1 VSGDPL
7 QHPAF
12 LAGRARFRALT
23 EHVDDVAMVVGLDG
37 RLLYVSP
44 SARRLLGYDPSG
56 AIGTDVFQLVDED
69 DVAAMRSSFGDL
81 VAGRRLTV
89 ALEMRAVTADGSSI
103 DVEVVASG
111 PTESAGGIVVNVRDV
126 TERKEIER
134 EALEVQTRYATIM
147 ESLVDGIM
155 MVDADGVIVAV
166 NNALVELFN
175 ASKTWILGRKLED
188 VLSIGREQG
197 WYPIDSES
205 VEVPIEDYPVLRSL
219 ETGERCFG
227 YVQGIHR
234 PDGPVVWMRIN
245 SQGIGGVDGRPRIG
259 AVASFSDI
267 TEARNAGRAL
277 REEQQFLSVLL
288 DNLEEGI
295 VACDEDGEVTL
306 VNPAAQRLFGFTGES
321 DPTGKRPIS
330 VWLRGR
336 DGSPLAPEENP
347 LLRALAGERLRESEL
362 VLVAGS
368 GSRKLIKVNAQALFD
383 DGEHKL
389 GAVAA
394 IHDVTEQKRN
404 EERLAD
410 LALHDPL
417 TGVANRTLLA
427 DRLGKAVGDLTS
439 DATTETP
446 ADRVQGSAGS
456 IAVFL
461 LDLDDF
467 KEIND
472 ALGHDVGDEVLVAV
486 ARRLLA
492 IVRPTDTVARL
503 GGDEFVVVCQ
513 VKRGEEEMQ
522 GISDRIATALS
533 EPYQIGG
540 RSLIVSA
547 SIGGVRTDDPWT
559 DPSTLLAR
567 ADDAMYSVK
576 WSRRRALPPSP
587 SSS

>member
-7 QHPAF
+7 QHPTF
-12 LAGRARFRALT
+12 SAGRDRFRALS
-23 EHVDDVAMVVGLDG
+23 EHVDDMAVVVGIDG

-44 SARRLLGYDPSG
+44 SAQHLLGYDPSG
-56 AIGTDVFQLVDED
+56 AIGTDVFQLVDD
-69 DVAAMRSSFGDL
+69 DDEGVLRSSFGEM

-89 ALEMRAVTADGSSI
+89 ALELQAITADGSPI
-103 DVEVVASG
+103 DVEIVATG
-111 PTESAGGIVVNVRDV
+111 PNEAIGGIVVNVRDV
-126 TERKEIER
+126 TERKKIER
-134 EALEVQTRYATIM
+134 EAQEDKTRYATIM

-175 ASKTWILGRKLED
+175 ASKTWILGRSLDE
-188 VLSIGREQG
+188 VLRLGRDAG
-197 WYPIDSES
+197 WIPVDAEG
-205 VEVPIEDYPVLRSL
+205 VEVPVDVYPVFRSL
-219 ETGERCFG
+219 ATGERCYGF
-227 YVQGIHR
+227 VHGIQR
-234 PDGPVVWMRIN
+234 PDGPMVWMRIN
-245 SQGIGGVDGRPRIG
+245 SQAIGGEDGRPRIG

-267 TEARNAGRAL
+267 TEARIAGTAL
-277 REEQQFLSVLL
+277 RQEQQFLQVLL

-295 VACDEDGEVTL
+295 VACDQDGEVTL
-306 VNPAAQRLFGFTGES
+306 VNPAAQRLFGFTAET
-321 DPTGKRPIS
+321 DPTGSRPIS

-336 DGSPLAPEENP
+336 DGSPMAPEENP
-347 LLRALAGERLRESEL
+347 LIRALAGERLRESEL

-368 GSRKLIKVNAQALFD
+368 GSRKLIRVNAQALFD
-383 DGEHKL
+383 DAHHKL

-427 DRLGKAVGDLTS
+427 DRLGKAVGDLTQEREQ
-439 DATTETP
+439 DATPEV
-446 ADRVQGSAGS
+446 AAGHGGS

-576 WSRRRALPPSP
+576 WSRRRALPPTST
-587 SSS
+587 

>member
-1 VSGDPL
+1 MSSDSLAQPPSSAGGD
-7 QHPAF
+7 
-12 LAGRARFRALT
+12 RFRALS
-23 EHVDDVAMVVGLDG
+23 EHVDDMVVVVATDG
-37 RLLYVSP
+37 RLVYVSP
-44 SARRLLGYDPSG
+44 SAQDLLGYDPSG
-56 AIGTDVFQLVDED
+56 AVGTDVFQLVDPD
-69 DVAAMRSSFGDL
+69 DGGTLRASFHDL
-81 VAGRRLTV
+81 VEGRQLTV
-89 ALEMRAVTADGSSI
+89 SLQMQATLADGSPV
-103 DVEVVASG
+103 DVEIVASA
-111 PTESAGGIVVNVRDV
+111 PNEAVGGIVVNVRDV
-126 TERKEIER
+126 TDRKRIER
-134 EALEVQTRYATIM
+134 EAQEDKSRYATIM

-175 ASKTWILGRKLED
+175 ASKTWILGRSLEE
-188 VLSIGREQG
+188 VLRLGREQG
-197 WYPIDSES
+197 WYPVDSHG
-205 VEVPIEDYPVLRSL
+205 VELSLDVYPVLRSL
-219 ETGERCFG
+219 ITGERCFG
-227 YVQGIHR
+227 FVHGIRR
-234 PDGPVVWMRIN
+234 PDGPMVWMRIN
-245 SQGIGGVDGRPRIG
+245 SQAIGGQDGLPRIG

-267 TEARNAGRAL
+267 TEARIAGTAL
-277 REEQQFLSVLL
+277 RQEQQFLQVLL

-295 VACDEDGEVTL
+295 VACDEEGELTVI
-306 VNPAAQRLFGFTGES
+306 NPAAQRLFGFTNED
-321 DPTGKRPIS
+321 DPTGSRPIS

-336 DGSPLAPEENP
+336 DGSPMTPEENP
-347 LLRALAGERLRESEL
+347 LLRALAGERLREAEL

-368 GSRKLIKVNAQALFD
+368 GSRKLIRVNAQALFD
-383 DGEHKL
+383 DLHNKL

-427 DRLGKAVGDLTS
+427 DRLGKAVGDLNREADP
-439 DATTETP
+439 DAAP
-446 ADRVQGSAGS
+446 DDAVVPAGS

-576 WSRRRALPPSP
+576 WSRRRALPPT
-587 SSS
+587 SS

>member
-1 VSGDPL
+1 MSGDPL
-7 QHPAF
+7 PHPTF
-12 LAGRARFRALT
+12 SAGRDRFRALS
-23 EHVDDVAMVVGLDG
+23 EHVDDVCVVVGIDG
-37 RLLYVSP
+37 RIQYVSP
-44 SARRLLGYDPSG
+44 SAQHLLGYDPSG
-56 AIGTDVFQLVDED
+56 AVGTDVFKLID
-69 DVAAMRSSFGDL
+69 DDDRATLRALFGDL
-81 VAGRRLTV
+81 VSGRRLTV
-89 ALEMRAVTADGSSI
+89 SLEMRAMTADGSPL
-103 DVEVVASG
+103 DVEIVAAG
-111 PTESAGGIVVNVRDV
+111 PNETVGGMVINVRDV
-126 TERKEIER
+126 TLRKRIER
-134 EALEVQTRYATIM
+134 EAQEDKSRYATIM

-155 MVDADGVIVAV
+155 MVDTDGVIVAV

-175 ASKTWILGRKLED
+175 ASREWILGRKLQD
-188 VLSIGREQG
+188 VLTIGREQG
-197 WYPIDSES
+197 WYPIDSEEH
-205 VEVPIEDYPVLRSL
+205 EVPIEDYPVLRSL
-219 ETGERCFG
+219 NTGERCFG
-227 YVQGIHR
+227 YVHGINR
-234 PDGPVVWMRIN
+234 PDGPIVWMRIN
-245 SQGIGGVDGRPRIG
+245 SQGIGGEDGSPRLG

-267 TEARNAGRAL
+267 TEARLAGRAL
-277 REEQQFLSVLL
+277 REEQQFLQVLL

-295 VACDEDGEVTL
+295 VACDEDGQVTL
-306 VNPAAQRLFGFTGES
+306 VNPAAQRLFGFTAET
-321 DPTGKRPIS
+321 DPTGRRPIS

-336 DGSPLAPEENP
+336 DGSPMAPEENP

-362 VLVAGS
+362 VLVAAS
-368 GSRKLIKVNAQALFD
+368 GSRKLIRVNAQALFD
-383 DGEHKL
+383 EARHKL

-439 DATTETP
+439 EARTDGE
-446 ADRVQGSAGS
+446 ADSASVPGGS

-533 EPYQIGG
+533 EPYQIDG

-576 WSRRRALPPSP
+576 WSRRRSLPPK
-587 SSS
+587 SS

>member
-1 VSGDPL
+1 MSGDPL
-7 QHPAF
+7 PHPTF
-12 LAGRARFRALT
+12 SAGRDRFRALS
-23 EHVDDVAMVVGLDG
+23 EHVDDVCVVVGIDG
-37 RLLYVSP
+37 RILYVSP
-44 SARRLLGYDPSG
+44 SAQHLLGYDPSG
-56 AIGTDVFQLVDED
+56 AVGTDVFKLID
-69 DVAAMRSSFGDL
+69 DDDRATLRALFGDL
-81 VAGRRLTV
+81 VSGRRLTV
-89 ALEMRAVTADGSSI
+89 SLEMRAMTADGSPL
-103 DVEVVASG
+103 DVEIVAAG
-111 PTESAGGIVVNVRDV
+111 PNETIGGMVVNVRDV
-126 TERKEIER
+126 TLRKRIER
-134 EALEVQTRYATIM
+134 EAQEDKSRYATIM

-155 MVDADGVIVAV
+155 MVDTDGVIVAV

-175 ASKTWILGRKLED
+175 ASRAWILGRKLQD

-197 WYPIDSES
+197 WYPIDSDEH
-205 VEVPIEDYPVLRSL
+205 EVPIEDYPVLRSL
-219 ETGERCFG
+219 NTGERCFG
-227 YVQGIHR
+227 YVHGINR

-245 SQGIGGVDGRPRIG
+245 SQGIGGEDGRPRLG

-267 TEARNAGRAL
+267 TEARLAGRAL
-277 REEQQFLSVLL
+277 REEQQFLQVLL

-295 VACDEDGEVTL
+295 VACDEDGQVTL
-306 VNPAAQRLFGFTGES
+306 VNPAAQRLFGFTAET
-321 DPTGKRPIS
+321 DPTGRRPIS

-336 DGSPLAPEENP
+336 DGSPMAPEENP

-362 VLVAGS
+362 VLVAAS
-368 GSRKLIKVNAQALFD
+368 GSRKLIRVNAQALFD
-383 DGEHKL
+383 EARHKL

-417 TGVANRTLLA
+417 TGVANRTLIA
-427 DRLGKAVGDLTS
+427 DRLGKAVGELTP
-439 DATTETP
+439 ETRP
-446 ADRVQGSAGS
+446 DGEADRAPVPGGS

-522 GISDRIATALS
+522 GISDRITTALS
-533 EPYQIGG
+533 EPYQIDG

-576 WSRRRALPPSP
+576 WSRRRALPPTST
-587 SSS
+587 

>member
-1 VSGDPL
+1 MSGDPL
-7 QHPAF
+7 PHPTF
-12 LAGRARFRALT
+12 SAGRDRFRALS
-23 EHVDDVAMVVGLDG
+23 EHVDDVCVVVGIDG
-37 RLLYVSP
+37 RIQYVSP
-44 SARRLLGYDPSG
+44 SAQHLLGYDPSG
-56 AIGTDVFQLVDED
+56 AVGTDVFKLID
-69 DVAAMRSSFGDL
+69 DDDRAILRALFGDL
-81 VAGRRLTV
+81 VSGRRLTV
-89 ALEMRAVTADGSSI
+89 SLEMRAMTADGSPL
-103 DVEVVASG
+103 DVEIVAAG
-111 PTESAGGIVVNVRDV
+111 PNETVGGMVINVRDV
-126 TERKEIER
+126 TLRKRIER
-134 EALEVQTRYATIM
+134 EAQEDKSRYATIM

-155 MVDADGVIVAV
+155 MVDTDGVIVAV

-175 ASKTWILGRKLED
+175 ASREWILGRKLQD
-188 VLSIGREQG
+188 VLTIGREQG
-197 WYPIDSES
+197 WYPIDSEEH
-205 VEVPIEDYPVLRSL
+205 EVPIEDYPVLRSL
-219 ETGERCFG
+219 NTGERCFG
-227 YVQGIHR
+227 YVHGINR
-234 PDGPVVWMRIN
+234 PDGPIVWMRIN
-245 SQGIGGVDGRPRIG
+245 SQGIGGEDGSPRLG

-267 TEARNAGRAL
+267 TEARLAGRAL
-277 REEQQFLSVLL
+277 REEQQFLQVLL

-295 VACDEDGEVTL
+295 VACDEDGQVTL
-306 VNPAAQRLFGFTGES
+306 VNPAAQRLFGFTAET
-321 DPTGKRPIS
+321 DPTGRRPIS

-336 DGSPLAPEENP
+336 DGSPMAPEENP

-362 VLVAGS
+362 VLVAAS
-368 GSRKLIKVNAQALFD
+368 GSRKLIRVNAQALFD
-383 DGEHKL
+383 EARHKL

-439 DATTETP
+439 EARTDGE
-446 ADRVQGSAGS
+446 ADSASVPGGS

-533 EPYQIGG
+533 EPYQIDG

-576 WSRRRALPPSP
+576 WSRRRSLPPK
-587 SSS
+587 SS

>member
-1 VSGDPL
+1 MSGDPL
-7 QHPAF
+7 PHPVF
-12 LAGRARFRALT
+12 SVGRDRFRALS
-23 EHVDDVAMVVGLDG
+23 EHADDVCVVVGIDG
-37 RLLYVSP
+37 RILYVSP
-44 SARRLLGYDPSG
+44 SAQHLLGYDPSG
-56 AIGTDVFQLVDED
+56 VVGTDVFKLID
-69 DVAAMRSSFGDL
+69 DDDSATLRALFGDL
-81 VAGRRLTV
+81 VSGRRLTV
-89 ALEMRAVTADGSSI
+89 SLEMRAMTADGSPL
-103 DVEVVASG
+103 DVEIVAAG
-111 PTESAGGIVVNVRDV
+111 PNETIGGIVVNVRDV
-126 TERKEIER
+126 TLRKRIER
-134 EALEVQTRYATIM
+134 EAYEDKSRYTTIM

-155 MVDADGVIVAV
+155 MVDTDGVIVAV

-175 ASKTWILGRKLED
+175 ASRAWILGRKLQD
-188 VLSIGREQG
+188 VLAIGREHG
-197 WYPIDSES
+197 WYPIDSEER
-205 VEVPIEDYPVLRSL
+205 EVPMEDYPVLRSL
-219 ETGERCFG
+219 NTGERCFG
-227 YVQGIHR
+227 YVHGINR

-245 SQGIGGVDGRPRIG
+245 SQGIGGQDGRPRLG

-267 TEARNAGRAL
+267 TEARLAGRAL
-277 REEQQFLSVLL
+277 REERQFLQVLL

-295 VACDEDGEVTL
+295 VACDEEGQVTL
-306 VNPAAQRLFGFTGES
+306 VNPAAQRLFGFTAET
-321 DPTGKRPIS
+321 DPMGKRPFS

-336 DGSPLAPEENP
+336 DGSPMTPEENP

-362 VLVAGS
+362 VLVGAS
-368 GSRKLIKVNAQALFD
+368 GSRKLIRVNAQALFD
-383 DGEHKL
+383 EADHKL

-439 DATTETP
+439 ETRP
-446 ADRVQGSAGS
+446 DGEADRAAVPGGS

-533 EPYQIGG
+533 EPYQIDG

-576 WSRRRALPPSP
+576 WSRRRSLPPK
-587 SSS
+587 SS

>member
-1 VSGDPL
+1 MTGDPL
-7 QHPAF
+7 QHPTFA
-12 LAGRARFRALT
+12 AGRDRFRTLS
-23 EHVDDVAMVVGLDG
+23 ELVDDMTVVVGIDG

-44 SARRLLGYDPSG
+44 SAQRLLGYDPSG
-56 AIGTDVFQLVDED
+56 AIGTDVFQLVDD
-69 DVAAMRSSFGDL
+69 DDRGALRSSFGEL
-81 VAGRRLTV
+81 VAGRRLSV
-89 ALEMRAVTADGSSI
+89 ALELQAITADGTPI
-103 DVEVVASG
+103 DVEIVATG
-111 PTESAGGIVVNVRDV
+111 LNEAVGGIVVNVRDV
-126 TERKEIER
+126 TERKRIER
-134 EALEVQTRYATIM
+134 EAQEVRSRYATIM

-175 ASKTWILGRKLED
+175 ASKTWILGRKLEE
-188 VLSIGREQG
+188 VLHLGREAG
-197 WYPIDSES
+197 WYPVDSDLQ
-205 VEVPIEDYPVLRSL
+205 EVPFEEYPVLQSL
-219 ETGERCFG
+219 ATGERCFG
-227 YVQGIHR
+227 FVHGIHR
-234 PDGPVVWMRIN
+234 PDGPMVWLRVN
-245 SQGIGGVDGRPRIG
+245 SQGIGGEDGQPRIG

-277 REEQQFLSVLL
+277 REEQQFLQVLL

-295 VACDEDGEVTL
+295 VACDENGLVTL
-306 VNPAAQRLFGFTGES
+306 VNPAAQQMFGFTAET
-321 DPTGKRPIS
+321 DPTGSQPTG

-336 DGSPLAPEENP
+336 DGSPMSPEKNP

-362 VLVAGS
+362 VLVATS
-368 GSRKLIKVNAQALFD
+368 GSRKLITVNAQALFD
-383 DGEHKL
+383 DARHKL

-427 DRLGKAVGDLTS
+427 DRLGKAVGDLTHERNPDS
-439 DATTETP
+439 TP
-446 ADRVQGSAGS
+446 EGPSGLGGS

-576 WSRRRALPPSP
+576 WSRRRALPPTST
-587 SSS
+587 

>member
-1 VSGDPL
+1 M
-7 QHPAF
+7 
-12 LAGRARFRALT
+12 T
-23 EHVDDVAMVVGLDG
+23 
-37 RLLYVSP
+37 
-44 SARRLLGYDPSG
+44 
-56 AIGTDVFQLVDED
+56 
-69 DVAAMRSSFGDL
+69 
-81 VAGRRLTV
+81 
-89 ALEMRAVTADGSSI
+89 
-103 DVEVVASG
+103 
-111 PTESAGGIVVNVRDV
+111 
-126 TERKEIER
+126 
-134 EALEVQTRYATIM
+134 
-147 ESLVDGIM
+147 
-155 MVDADGVIVAV
+155 
-166 NNALVELFN
+166 
-175 ASKTWILGRKLED
+175 
-188 VLSIGREQG
+188 
-197 WYPIDSES
+197 
-205 VEVPIEDYPVLRSL
+205 
-219 ETGERCFG
+219 
-227 YVQGIHR
+227 
-234 PDGPVVWMRIN
+234 
-245 SQGIGGVDGRPRIG
+245 
-259 AVASFSDI
+259 
-267 TEARNAGRAL
+267 
-277 REEQQFLSVLL
+277 
-288 DNLEEGI
+288 
-295 VACDEDGEVTL
+295 
-306 VNPAAQRLFGFTGES
+306 
-321 DPTGKRPIS
+321 
-330 VWLRGR
+330 
-336 DGSPLAPEENP
+336 PEENP

-368 GSRKLIKVNAQALFD
+368 GSRKLIRVNAQALFD
-383 DGEHKL
+383 DAHNKL

-427 DRLGKAVGDLTS
+427 DRLGKAVGDLNREA
-439 DATTETP
+439 DADAP
-446 ADRVQGSAGS
+446 PDDAVVPAGS

-576 WSRRRALPPSP
+576 WSRRRALPPT
-587 SSS
+587 SS

>member
-1 VSGDPL
+1 VSGEPL
-7 QHPAF
+7 PHPAF
-12 LAGRARFRALT
+12 SAGRDRFRALS
-23 EHVDDVAMVVGLDG
+23 EHVDDVCLVVGIDG
-37 RLLYVSP
+37 RILYVSP
-44 SARRLLGYDPSG
+44 SAQHLLGYDPSG
-56 AIGTDVFQLVDED
+56 AVGTDVFKLID
-69 DVAAMRSSFGDL
+69 DDDRAALRALFGDL
-81 VAGRRLTV
+81 VSGRRLTV
-89 ALEMRAVTADGSSI
+89 SLEMRAMTADGSPL
-103 DVEVVASG
+103 DVEIVAAG
-111 PTESAGGIVVNVRDV
+111 PSETVGGIVVNIRDV
-126 TERKEIER
+126 TLRKRIER
-134 EALEVQTRYATIM
+134 EAQEDKSRYATIM

-155 MVDADGVIVAV
+155 MVDTDGVIVAV

-175 ASKTWILGRKLED
+175 ASREWILGRKLQD
-188 VLSIGREQG
+188 VLAIGREQG
-197 WYPIDSES
+197 WYPIDSEGH
-205 VEVPIEDYPVLRSL
+205 EVPIDDYPVLRSL
-219 ETGERCFG
+219 NTGERCFG
-227 YVQGIHR
+227 YVQGINR

-245 SQGIGGVDGRPRIG
+245 SQGIGGEDGRPRLG

-267 TEARNAGRAL
+267 TEARLAGRAL
-277 REEQQFLSVLL
+277 REEQQFLQVLL

-295 VACDEDGEVTL
+295 VACDEDGQVTL
-306 VNPAAQRLFGFTGES
+306 VNPAAQRLFGFTAET
-321 DPTGKRPIS
+321 DPTGRRPIS

-336 DGSPLAPEENP
+336 DGSPMAPEENP
-347 LLRALAGERLRESEL
+347 LLRALAGEHLRESEL
-362 VLVAGS
+362 VLVAAS
-368 GSRKLIKVNAQALFD
+368 GSRKLIRVNAQALFD
-383 DGEHKL
+383 EARNKL

-439 DATTETP
+439 EPRPDGEV
-446 ADRVQGSAGS
+446 DRASVPGGS

-533 EPYQIGG
+533 EPYQIDG

-576 WSRRRALPPSP
+576 WSRRRSLPPK
-587 SSS
+587 SS

>member
-1 VSGDPL
+1 
-7 QHPAF
+7 
-12 LAGRARFRALT
+12 
-23 EHVDDVAMVVGLDG
+23 
-37 RLLYVSP
+37 
-44 SARRLLGYDPSG
+44 
-56 AIGTDVFQLVDED
+56 
-69 DVAAMRSSFGDL
+69 
-81 VAGRRLTV
+81 
-89 ALEMRAVTADGSSI
+89 
-103 DVEVVASG
+103 
-111 PTESAGGIVVNVRDV
+111 
-126 TERKEIER
+126 
-134 EALEVQTRYATIM
+134 
-147 ESLVDGIM
+147 
-155 MVDADGVIVAV
+155 
-166 NNALVELFN
+166 LFN
-175 ASKTWILGRKLED
+175 ASKTWILGRTLEE
-188 VLSIGREQG
+188 VLRAGMEAG
-197 WYPIDSES
+197 WYPVDLDGERVST
-205 VEVPIEDYPVLRSL
+205 EDYPVLRSL
-219 ETGERCFG
+219 ATGERCFG
-227 YVQGIHR
+227 FVNGIHR
-234 PDGPVVWMRIN
+234 PDGPMVWLRIN
-245 SQGIGGVDGRPRIG
+245 SQAIGGEDGHPRIG

-267 TEARNAGRAL
+267 TEGRLAGRAL
-277 REEQQFLSVLL
+277 REEQQFLQVLL

-295 VACDEDGEVTL
+295 VACDENGEVTL
-306 VNPAAQRLFGFTGES
+306 VNPAAQRLFGFTAET
-321 DPTGKRPIS
+321 DPTGQRPTS
-330 VWLRGR
+330 LWLRGR
-336 DGSPLAPEENP
+336 DGSPLTPEQNP
-347 LLRALAGERLRESEL
+347 LLRALAGERLREHEL
-362 VLVAGS
+362 VLAAVS
-368 GSRKLIKVNAQALFD
+368 GSRKLITVNAQALFD
-383 DGEHKL
+383 EASHKL

-394 IHDVTEQKRN
+394 IHDVTEQRRN

-439 DATTETP
+439 DAAARERT
-446 ADRVQGSAGS
+446 DRAQGPGGS

-540 RSLIVSA
+540 RSLVVSA

-576 WSRRRALPPSP
+576 WSRRRAMPPST
-587 SSS
+587 